1 MESSRQ
7 RGNDEASALQP
18 RGEGRNRPIGAITG
32 ALALIA
38 VLVVIQMW
46 LLTATLEAY
55 LAGHLDVALP
65 GAIASGVLL
74 LASIALYV
82 FLERADRRT
91 PARNQEQG

>member
-1 MESSRQ
+1 MEPPHRRQ
-7 RGNDEASALQP
+7 MP
-18 RGEGRNRPIGAITG
+18 NRPIAAITA

-38 VLVVIQMW
+38 LLLIIQMW

-74 LASIALYV
+74 LASVALYV
-82 FLERADRRT
+82 FLEHADR
-91 PARNQEQG
+91 